1 MAFLGIGRSKWN
13 KIGKKAKSTF
23 VGVKQTAGKGAMQ
36 TGKVLTTAG
45 KVATIAGK
53 AGVTA
58 TPFVTALNPALGAT
72 LATGSAGA
80 LAGGSLAKISGRGLK
95 AAAKGKGGKFD
106 AKRALMRD

>member
-1 MAFLGIGRSKWN
+1 MSNYTYNMGFLGIGKSRFT
-13 KIGKKAKSTF
+13 KIGTKAK
-23 VGVKQTAGKGAMQ
+23 GVVLG
-36 TGKVLTTAG
+36 TGKVVTMAG
-45 KVATIAGK
+45 KVATVAGK

-95 AAAKGKGGKFD
+95 KTAKGKGRKFD